1 MSDGEIH
8 ATRKNSSA
16 EYTFAT
22 LFAIVLAAEIL
33 GLVIIQSYVLFK
45 AGGPSTFGTLRTV
58 WTGGVILTGVL
69 LVVEL
74 LS

>member
-1 MSDGEIH
+1 MSDSKIH
-8 ATRKNSSA
+8 ATRKTSSA
-16 EYTFAT
+16 EYTFVS

-33 GLVIIQSYVLFK
+33 GLVIIHSYVLFN
-45 AGGPSTFGTLRTV
+45 AGGPSTFGTIRTV
-58 WTGGVILTGVL
+58 WIGGVILTGLL